1 MRVSI
6 NSNPAKLLRPSIIV
20 MASEAALAL
29 LDTTTLSPLA
39 RHGGILTPATALG
52 DVLVSSLS
60 ARGLWEIKS
69 DVVI

>member
-1 MRVSI
+1 
-6 NSNPAKLLRPSIIV
+6 